1 MPEFDLDAIER
12 RANNQRATDED
23 LIDLATEV
31 RRLQRSEAISWRIGL
46 DLARKLTEALGL
58 DPNDPDACV
67 PGCDEP
73 GGLEHDLWHLVQ
85 QRDQLAKQLEASK
98 AAHAAD
104 YAHLDEQVGQLRAA
118 VDAALTLH
126 RSRKLNF
133 TRVPPGSSLEEARRI
148 YESTPKRLICDA
160 DHENYPCATV
170 RALAPN
176 KQEQRQEAT

>member
-1 MPEFDLDAIER
+1 MPELDLDAIER

-23 LIDLATEV
+23 LIDLVAEV
-31 RRLQRSEAISWRIGL
+31 RRLQRSEEVSWRIGL
-46 DLARKLTEALGL
+46 DLAGKLTEALGL

-104 YAHLDEQVGQLRAA
+104 YAHLDEQIGHLRAITIRCKSCDIDFTAESDSATLEHLHGLVTEWHEQRHDDA
-118 VDAALTLH
+118 V
-126 RSRKLNF
+126 
-133 TRVPPGSSLEEARRI
+133 GEEAKV
-148 YESTPKRLICDA
+148 YFQVGKP
-160 DHENYPCATV
+160 
-170 RALAPN
+170 
-176 KQEQRQEAT
+176 